1 MLIEVVMEDQYE
13 DLVDLGD
20 IQENTEEEDNAPQ
33 VSLFD
38 LIKDISEHGKYMDTY
53 FEEHKAIPPQYN
65 SFMVL
70 RIFAEHMDT
79 ILLANEI
86 NKFWQLPDEMQWR
99 FLKNTIYKKKR
110 YGYTKKLP
118 VDNNPI
124 ETLAK
129 YFHCSEKE
137 MRKNIKVLSKEKIYE
152 ILEEIEPEKYAKKQ
166 RRNNKSNGK

>member
-1 MLIEVVMEDQYE
+1 MEEEYE

-20 IQENTEEEDNAPQ
+20 IQEEIYDEPVPQ

-38 LIKDISEHGKYMDTY
+38 LIKDISEHGKYIDSF
-53 FEEHKAIPPQYN
+53 FEENKAMPPQYN
-65 SFMVL
+65 AYMVL
-70 RIFAEHMDT
+70 RIFAEHIDT
-79 ILLANEI
+79 ILLANEM
-86 NKFWQLPDEMQWR
+86 NKYWELPDEMQWR

-137 MRKNIKVLSKEKIYE
+137 MQKNIHVFSKEKIDE
-152 ILEEIEPEKYAKKQ
+152 ILQEIEPEKYGKKA
-166 RRNNKSNGK
+166 RRNNKNGAK